1 MLRRGYRV
9 VYRIRRHMRYT
20 LIPHITLTLELNVK
34 LLLLKILLLL
44 TLTVFNSITLLFL
57 NVTQLYSHPGVISPK
72 SGARGESARF
82 GDVPTRKFCVYLNM
96 PTFQNLQQ

>member
-57 NVTQLYSHPGVISPK
+57 NVTQLYQEMPNENS
-72 SGARGESARF
+72 RF
-82 GDVPTRKFCVYLNM
+82 PRRTLLVVS
-96 PTFQNLQQ
+96 